1 MKKLLLSAIITS
13 AMAIIAT
20 SALAEDTGTPAPT
33 EVTVNGGTINFEG
46 SVVNAACGVDSSSSN
61 QTVRLGQFR
70 VAEFTKKGDETG
82 RIPFSIK
89 LNNCD
94 ITVSSLAAITFNGT
108 ASDGDATAFALQ
120 GSGAATNVALKITDS
135 SSKNVVPGQP
145 SSTQKLIE
153 GENQLNYN
161 ASLISTDDTV
171 KAGSANVTTNFMV
184 TYS

>member
-13 AMAIIAT
+13 AMAVIVAP
-20 SALAEDTGTPAPT
+20 AFAEDTGTPAPT
-33 EVTVNGGTINFEG
+33 EVTVNGGTVNFEG
-46 SVVNAACGVDSSSSN
+46 SVVNAACGVDSSSAN

-94 ITVSSLAAITFNGT
+94 ITVSTLAAITFNGT
-108 ASDGDATAFALQ
+108 ASDGDASAFALQ

-135 SSKNVVPGQP
+135 SSKNVIPGQP
-145 SSTQKLIE
+145 STTQKLIE

-161 ASLISTDDTV
+161 ASLVSTDDTV

>member
-1 MKKLLLSAIITS
+1 MKKLLLSAILTS
-13 AMAIIAT
+13 TMAAIAT
-20 SALAEDTGTPAPT
+20 PALAATTT
-33 EVTVNGGTINFEG
+33 TVNGGSVNFEG

-70 VAEFTKKGDETG
+70 VAEFAAKGDETG

-94 ITVSSLAAITFNGT
+94 TTVSANAAITFNGT
-108 ASDGDATAFALQ
+108 ASSGDANAFALQ
-120 GSGAATNVALKITDS
+120 GAGAAENIALKITDS
-135 SSKNVVPGQP
+135 TSAIVAPNQAST
-145 SSTQKLIE
+145 TQKLID

-161 ASLISTDDTV
+161 ASLISTEDAV

>member
-20 SALAEDTGTPAPT
+20 PALAEDTGTPAPT

-70 VAEFTKKGDETG
+70 
-82 RIPFSIK
+82 SIK

>member
-13 AMAIIAT
+13 TIGVMA
-20 SALAEDTGTPAPT
+20 SPALAATT
-33 EVTVNGGTINFEG
+33 VTVNGGSVNFEG
-46 SVVNAACGVDSSSSN
+46 AVVNAACGVDSSSSN

-70 VAEFTKKGDETG
+70 VAEFTAKGDETG

-94 ITVSSLAAITFNGT
+94 TTVSANAAITFNGT
-108 ASDGDATAFALQ
+108 ASTDANAFALQ
-120 GSGAATNVALKITDS
+120 GADAAENIALKITDS
-135 SSKNVVPGQP
+135 TNTVVVPNNA
-145 SSTQKLIE
+145 STTQKLID

-161 ASLISTDDTV
+161 ASLISTEDTV

>member
-1 MKKLLLSAIITS
+1 
-13 AMAIIAT
+13 
-20 SALAEDTGTPAPT
+20 
-33 EVTVNGGTINFEG
+33 
-46 SVVNAACGVDSSSSN
+46 
-61 QTVRLGQFR
+61 
-70 VAEFTKKGDETG
+70 
-82 RIPFSIK
+82 
-89 LNNCD
+89 
-94 ITVSSLAAITFNGT
+94 VSSLAAITFNGT